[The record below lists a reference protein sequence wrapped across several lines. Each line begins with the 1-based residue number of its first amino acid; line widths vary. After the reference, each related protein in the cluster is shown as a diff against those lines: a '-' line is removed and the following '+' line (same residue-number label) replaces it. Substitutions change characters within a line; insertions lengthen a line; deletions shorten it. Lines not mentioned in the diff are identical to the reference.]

1 MAQEVLHRV
10 GKWLVKV
17 LGKGG
22 ARVVGQYTDEHNGIV
37 LDMRAGVVFFGEE
50 GADLSGGGGCS
61 SWACDGGLDNGRQVE
76 HFFARVSSTRLAEE
90 SHAPGSICFWRIGV
104 RVYMDGVLG
113 RRRWAFAHQV
123 AQVEALLELH
133 GVDIQQRLMWGVEAM
148 TG

>member
-76 HFFARVSSTRLAEE
+76 HFFALSVAAWSVGRETA
-90 SHAPGSICFWRIGV
+90 ICR
-104 RVYMDGVLG
+104 
-113 RRRWAFAHQV
+113 Q
-123 AQVEALLELH
+123 
-133 GVDIQQRLMWGVEAM
+133 DIPS
-148 TG
+148 